1 MIINEYN
8 GQEMYWKDIVS
19 KFPNTIVCLSNYVD
33 INKTDFRGTIE
44 SIVSTIQERDA
55 ETIRIHN
62 EGKKMYWK
70 RTTNPADAAEVV
82 ELWEVS

>member
-33 INKTDFRGTIE
+33 INKTDFRVLSLRYRKE
-44 SIVSTIQERDA
+44 MQRQ
-55 ETIRIHN
+55 
-62 EGKKMYWK
+62 
-70 RTTNPADAAEVV
+70 
-82 ELWEVS
+82 